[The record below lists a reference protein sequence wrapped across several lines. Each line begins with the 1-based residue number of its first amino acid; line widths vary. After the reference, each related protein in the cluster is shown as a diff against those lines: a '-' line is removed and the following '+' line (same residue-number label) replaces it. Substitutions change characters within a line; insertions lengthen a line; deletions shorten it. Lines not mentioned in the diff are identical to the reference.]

1 MATNYTT
8 RTIPTTNYT
17 TRTTVSTSYTGR
29 VSINRHAGY
38 LCDRLW
44 NRICD
49 RLWNPIIVY
58 DVNGSID
65 LGWTV
70 YVWRT
75 LI

>member
-1 MATNYTT
+1 MPTNWTW
-8 RTIPTTNYT
+8 RTSPTTT
-17 TRTTVSTSYTGR
+17 WTGR
-29 VSINRHAGY
+29 TAITRFGSY

-58 DVNGSID
+58 DPNGDIAI
-65 LGWTV
+65 GWTTWT
-70 YVWRT
+70 WRT